1 MSPDVLKS
9 SISSMIGGVCFLVF
23 GLWMVKTGSPILI
36 HNYHIAQIPRN
47 RIPYV
52 AKLIGF
58 GLAAAGVGL
67 VLAGIIAFMFK
78 IPVSASESFAL
89 PLVLIFF
96 GISISLLTVII
107 FTFQPWS

>member
-9 SISSMIGGVCFLVF
+9 SISSMIGGFCFLVV
-23 GLWMVKTGSPILI
+23 GLWMVKTGSPVLI

-58 GLAAAGVGL
+58 GLAVAGVGL

-78 IPVSASESFAL
+78 IPVSFAL

-96 GISISLLTVII
+96 GISISLLTAII